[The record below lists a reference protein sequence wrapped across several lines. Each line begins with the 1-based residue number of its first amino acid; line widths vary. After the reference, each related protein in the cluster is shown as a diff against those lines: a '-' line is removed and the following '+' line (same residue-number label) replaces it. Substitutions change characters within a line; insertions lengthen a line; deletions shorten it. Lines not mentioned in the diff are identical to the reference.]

1 MWFSQNERHSF
12 QALHHVLGVGGD
24 VHVSFFKHHGGSIHE
39 ATPKWMLY
47 DENDPS
53 KVKMDDLRLSPH
65 LQKPDETMISHVFLC
80 TLW

>member
-1 MWFSQNERHSF
+1 MNDIVFKRCTMF
-12 QALHHVLGVGGD
+12 LVLVAMSMS
-24 VHVSFFKHHGGSIHE
+24 VFFKHHGGSIHE